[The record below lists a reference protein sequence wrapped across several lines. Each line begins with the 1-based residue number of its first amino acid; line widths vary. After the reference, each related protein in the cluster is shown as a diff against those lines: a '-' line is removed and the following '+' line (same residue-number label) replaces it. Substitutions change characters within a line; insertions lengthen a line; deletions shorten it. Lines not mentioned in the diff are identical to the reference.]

1 MTERSNK
8 REQVLLAARGVFAA
22 RGFSGASMR
31 SIADDAGVTAM
42 ALYNYAPSKLALF
55 ELVWQESLEGLYS
68 GFAKAIVGHDGIA
81 AEINAVFD
89 FAYEALV
96 NDPDGVLFASRLLV
110 ESGHPELAHLNL
122 SIEPYTAF
130 FGGITER
137 AVKAKELAPRDA
149 ETFVAFV
156 TTQLWGF
163 ISIAT
168 FSTESLK
175 LSVDSAKAAV
185 ERFLR

>member
-1 MTERSNK
+1 M
-8 REQVLLAARGVFAA
+8 LLAARGVFAA
-22 RGFSGASMR
+22 RGYSGASMR

-55 ELVWQESLEGLYS
+55 EWVWQESLEALYG

-81 AEINAVFD
+81 AEISAVFD
-89 FAYEALV
+89 FAHDALV
-96 NDPDGVLFASRLLV
+96 SDPDGVLFASRLLV
-110 ESGHPELAHLNL
+110 ESGHPELAHLTL
-122 SIEPYTAF
+122 DIAPYTSF

-137 AVKAKELAPRDA
+137 AVKAKELKAADA
-149 ETFVAFV
+149 AAFVAFV

-168 FSTESLK
+168 FSSESLAV
-175 LSVDSAKAAV
+175 SVDAAKTAV
-185 ERFLR
+185 RKFLQ